1 MRMAPEALARR
12 VVAGLLAWCS
22 LLAGCSRREPEI
34 TVTWTLNPRRP
45 TADAEIIVRLELVN
59 ADGSPVNGARLQCD
73 AQMSHP
79 GMTPIAGAVVERG
92 QGVYETRL
100 RLTMPGDWVLVASGE
115 LPDGRRV
122 ASSTRVPGVQPA
134 KPPVPGP

>member
-1 MRMAPEALARR
+1 MAPEALASR
-12 VVAGLLAWCS
+12 VVAGILAWCC
-22 LLAGCSRREPEI
+22 LFAGCSRREPEI
-34 TVTWTLNPRRP
+34 TVTWTLDPQRP
-45 TADAEIIVRLELVN
+45 TADAEIIVRLELVS
-59 ADGSPVNGARLQCD
+59 ADGTPVNGARLQCD

-79 GMTPIAGAVVERG
+79 GMAPIAGAVVERG
-92 QGVYETRL
+92 RGVYETRL
-100 RLTMPGDWVLVASGE
+100 RLTMPGDWVLVASGG